1 MSIFS
6 HPSVN
11 ADRIVRPIVL
21 LVDDEENIIRA
32 LKRTLS
38 RIGVDI
44 VSAPSAREALYILEN
59 TEVDLIISDM
69 RMPEMNGADFLAEV
83 AQLYPD
89 TLRYILTGY
98 SDMEST
104 IKAVNEGCIAGYLTK
119 PWDDIALRELLER
132 SLHSKLLE
140 VRNRE
145 LSAELL
151 QRNKE
156 LADLNQTLEQRVE
169 RRTLEIKQQSVV
181 IEQSF
186 NELSVSYHHMVKL
199 ASSIAAMREP
209 EAAPAAGLRAQLA
222 EMLARDIGLSEQE
235 VSVIRDAALLAELG
249 RVSFPD
255 TLMGKAYSDY
265 SKLELQI
272 FGRNPLH
279 AEAALMG
286 IPGLVNAAAIVRS
299 QYERYDGS
307 GFPDKLVG
315 DAIPLGA
322 RILAIVRDYI
332 DLIRGR
338 INGEHLPAAV
348 ARADIL
354 SFAGTRY
361 DQVLAQRFVQLS
373 ADLLEDE
380 FAINEQRL
388 VANELK
394 VGMKLA
400 RNLYSEKGII
410 LLTEGHELTAGLIEK
425 IIELQDMSD
434 ESLAILVRKSVNNCH
449 GDEEG
454 GV

>member
-1 MSIFS
+1 MSISS
-6 HPSVN
+6 HPN
-11 ADRIVRPIVL
+11 DDAGRIQRPIVL
-21 LVDDEENIIRA
+21 LVDDEENILRA
-32 LKRTLS
+32 LQRTLS
-38 RIGVDI
+38 RISVDT
-44 VSAPSAREALYILEN
+44 VSAASAREALYILEN
-59 TEVDLIISDM
+59 TDVDVVISDM

-104 IKAVNEGCIAGYLTK
+104 IKAVNQGHISGYLTK

-151 QRNKE
+151 QRNNE
-156 LADLNQTLEQRVE
+156 LAELNQTLEQRVE

-181 IEQSF
+181 IEKSF
-186 NELSVSYHHMVKL
+186 KELSASYRHMVKL

-209 EAAPAAGLRAQLA
+209 EAASAASLRAQLV
-222 EMLARDIGLSEQE
+222 EMLARDLDLSDQDI
-235 VSVIRDAALLAELG
+235 SVICDAALLAELG

-265 SKLELQI
+265 NKAELQI
-272 FGRNPLH
+272 FSHNPLH

-286 IPGLVNAAAIVRS
+286 IPGLANTAAIVRS

-315 DAIPLGA
+315 ESIPIGA
-322 RILAIVRDYI
+322 RILAIVRDYV

-338 INGEHLPAAV
+338 MNGEHLPPAV

-361 DQVLAQRFVQLS
+361 DQLLAQRFVQLS
-373 ADLLEDE
+373 ADLVGSE
-380 FAINEQRL
+380 FALNEQRL
-388 VANELK
+388 TAAELQI
-394 VGMKLA
+394 GMTLS
-400 RNLYSEKGII
+400 RNLYGEKGMI
-410 LLTEGHELTAGLIEK
+410 LLTEGHELTADLIEK
-425 IIELQDMSD
+425 IVKLQDMSD
-434 ESLAILVRKSVNNCH
+434 ETLEIWVAENMPTDQL
-449 GDEEG
+449 G
-454 GV
+454 GL

>member
-1 MSIFS
+1 MSISS
-6 HPSVN
+6 HPN
-11 ADRIVRPIVL
+11 DDTDRIPRPIVL
-21 LVDDEENIIRA
+21 LVDDEENILRA
-32 LKRTLS
+32 LQRTLS
-38 RIGVDI
+38 RISVDT
-44 VSAPSAREALYILEN
+44 VSAASAREALYILEN
-59 TEVDLIISDM
+59 TEVDVVISDM

-104 IKAVNEGCIAGYLTK
+104 IKAVNHGHIAGYLTK

-151 QRNKE
+151 KRNNE
-156 LADLNQTLEQRVE
+156 LAELNQTLEQRVE
-169 RRTLEIKQQSVV
+169 QRTLDIKQQSVV
-181 IEQSF
+181 IERSF
-186 NELSVSYHHMVKL
+186 NELRASYQHMVKL

-209 EAAPAAGLRAQLA
+209 AAAPAASLRAQLA
-222 EMLARDIGLSEQE
+222 EMLARDLALSEQE
-235 VSVIRDAALLAELG
+235 TSVIRDAALLAELG

-255 TLMGKAYSDY
+255 SLMGKAYSDY
-265 SKLELQI
+265 NKAELQV

-286 IPGLVNAAAIVRS
+286 IPGLANTAAIVRS

-307 GFPDKLVG
+307 GFPDKLVA

-322 RILAIVRDYI
+322 RILAIVRDYV

-338 INGEHLPAAV
+338 VNGEHLLAAV

-373 ADLLEDE
+373 ADLGADE
-380 FAINEQRL
+380 IALNEQRL
-388 VANELK
+388 AAGALQI
-394 VGMKLA
+394 GMTLA
-400 RNLYSEKGII
+400 RNLYSEKGMI
-410 LLTEGHELTAGLIEK
+410 LLTEGHELTAELIGK
-425 IIELQDMSD
+425 IIKLQDMSD
-434 ESLAILVRKSVNNCH
+434 ESLEIWVAGKMST
-449 GDEEG
+449 DELG
-454 GV
+454 GH

>member
-6 HPSVN
+6 HPDT
-11 ADRIVRPIVL
+11 DRIAKPIVL

-32 LKRTLS
+32 LQRTLS

-44 VSAPSAREALYILEN
+44 VSATSAREALYILEN
-59 TEVDLIISDM
+59 TEVDVVISDM

-104 IKAVNEGCIAGYLTK
+104 IKAVNQGRIAGYLTK

-151 QRNKE
+151 QRNNE
-156 LADLNQTLEQRVE
+156 LAELNQTLEQRVE

-181 IEQSF
+181 IEQSYK
-186 NELSVSYHHMVKL
+186 ELSASYHHMVKL

-209 EAAPAAGLRAQLA
+209 EAAPAATLRAQLA
-222 EMLARDIGLSEQE
+222 EMLARDIELSEQE
-235 VSVIRDAALLAELG
+235 ISVIRDAALLAELG
-249 RVSFPD
+249 RISFPD
-255 TLMGKAYSDY
+255 TLMGKAYSHY
-265 SKLELQI
+265 NKAELKL

-286 IPGLVNAAAIVRS
+286 IPGLANAAAIVRS

-315 DAIPLGA
+315 DVIPLGA
-322 RILAIVRDYI
+322 RILAIVRDYV

-338 INGEHLPAAV
+338 VNGELLPAAV

-361 DQVLAQRFVQLS
+361 DQALAQRFVQLS
-373 ADLLEDE
+373 ADLVEGE
-380 FAINEQRL
+380 FASNEQRL
-388 VANELK
+388 AASELQI
-394 VGMKLA
+394 GTTLS
-400 RNLYSEKGII
+400 RNLYGEKGMI
-410 LLTEGHELTAGLIEK
+410 LLTEGHELTADLIGK
-425 IIELQDMSD
+425 IVKLQDMSD
-434 ESLAILVRKSVNNCH
+434 ETLEIWVAENKPTDRL
-449 GDEEG
+449 G
-454 GV
+454 GR